1 VRLIC
6 SLIVRIFLVA
16 ALLGSAV
23 GQSPLSAED
32 AKNVLPLFDSP
43 SPNSLNCW
51 LERWNPALDFA
62 FRFVTG
68 YVTYCRLSQFEGKN
82 TTLVTYTRVTPQGKT
97 PELFETIQRVPAIS
111 AEMMQTIGGDLGKL
125 KNNIDISGGF
135 ALGEGNYRIELL
147 LKDNQNRTYRRKW
160 QLRVAARRSER
171 GVALAMAPLSV
182 QSIEQ
187 ISWQTAFS
195 GRQGNL
201 RLTIFL
207 DASPVNPHQSSL
219 RAWDRAFLLEIV
231 SSVLR
236 HTPHKTVHL
245 VAFSLEQ
252 QRELF
257 RSDDFDSAAFR
268 ELSRVLKEVELSN
281 ISVQA
286 LKRGE
291 SPQFL
296 VALADQ
302 ELASGRCDAII
313 FLGANA
319 RMDTEVSE
327 GALTRET
334 PTSPPFFYFEYFPWV
349 GSDFPDS
356 IDWLVKSTGGKVFV
370 IHSPTEFDDSIDK
383 MLLRL
388 KQE

>member
-1 VRLIC
+1 VRVFC
-6 SLIVRIFLVA
+6 SLVVRVFLVA

-23 GQSPLSAED
+23 AQSPLSPGD
-32 AKNVLPLFDSP
+32 AKNILPLFDAP
-43 SPNSLNCW
+43 SPNSLKCW
-51 LERWNPALDFA
+51 LERWSPTLDFA

-82 TTLVTYTRVTPQGKT
+82 TALVTYARVTPQGKT
-97 PELFETIQRVPAIS
+97 PKLFGMTQRVPAIT
-111 AEMMQTIGGDLGKL
+111 AEVMQSIGGDLEKL
-125 KNNIDISGGF
+125 RNDIGISGGF
-135 ALGEGNYRIELL
+135 ALGEGTYRIELL

-171 GVALAMAPLSV
+171 GVALAMAPLTV

-187 ISWQTAFS
+187 VSWQTAFS
-195 GRQGNL
+195 ERQSNL

-236 HTPHKTVHL
+236 QTPHKIVHL

-268 ELSRVLKEVELSN
+268 DLSRVLKEVELSN
-281 ISVQA
+281 ISVKA
-286 LKRGE
+286 LKGRE

-334 PTSPPFFYFEYFPWV
+334 PTSPPMFYFEYFPWV

-370 IHSPTEFDDSIDK
+370 IHSPAQFDDSIDK